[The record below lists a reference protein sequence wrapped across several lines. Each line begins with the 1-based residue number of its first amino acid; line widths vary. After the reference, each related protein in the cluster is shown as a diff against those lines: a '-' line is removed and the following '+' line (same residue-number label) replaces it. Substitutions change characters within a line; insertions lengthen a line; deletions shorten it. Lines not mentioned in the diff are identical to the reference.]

1 VAKHS
6 LEELDS
12 LRTEQQERVEAFQE
26 LLDVANAYQRLS
38 KSSSGFFS
46 FFSSKKVEPEIDIDA
61 LVLTHEAL
69 KQEVL
74 REENIKTLLERAVF
88 NEALV
93 KKLAVNR
100 QHLMDHKPCQLCGAL
115 EHPYSKNPPPPTN
128 SQQTLF
134 EQHAKIKNLL
144 AKTYSVNRQI
154 EEARQQDEAK
164 LSNRARRQR
173 LSSQWL
179 SLSNRLN
186 AMRPDLD
193 IQNISLMEKLLK
205 EASEELK
212 EITTLASHQRQKEA
226 SVVKLTASIEKST
239 ASIERLQESVEA
251 FSTEVA
257 ALEPQQAELAAEVQ
271 QCQQQEQQL
280 AAEVLNQ
287 LTALGEKMPSRKDS
301 GVLGRLVARKEEYQ
315 HYLARHQAAQQE
327 TVLFTEKRSTC
338 EAEIQQSKTQLET
351 LNSELQNEESIGLQ
365 LTIVE
370 KQKLIADK
378 EHLIAQQDAELA
390 QLQQTLLTK
399 IQNTEY
405 SSLSALNEMLTLVQ
419 SQSHLE
425 QKLSQVQADIA
436 AKTATLEKTQA
447 SLEADTKLAEAG
459 LSPEELTVQ
468 LKQNKER
475 VELSNMEV
483 QRLQKQLTEQKTQ
496 QQKHAQLQ
504 AQLQQQQAEAQ
515 PYLAELALLT
525 AENGI
530 AFRRR
535 VQQQLAN
542 KLLAQTNSI
551 LEKISGRY
559 YLRQLPSEQGLS
571 LVVEDTLQGNS
582 QRLPKTL
589 SGGESFV
596 ISLGLALGLAELASN
611 GRSIDSLFIDE
622 GFGNLDAETL
632 YTIISTLESLHTHGK
647 TVGVIS
653 HVEAVQQR
661 FKAQLQIVK
670 KTNGRG
676 MLKQAS

>member
-12 LRTEQQERVEAFQE
+12 LRAEQQERVLAFQE

-46 FFSSKKVEPEIDIDA
+46 FFSSKKAEPEIDIDA
-61 LVLTHEAL
+61 LILLHETL

-74 REENIKTLLERAVF
+74 REENIKTLLEQAVF
-88 NEALV
+88 NEGLT
-93 KKLAVNR
+93 KKQAANR
-100 QHLMDHKPCQLCGAL
+100 QYLIDNKPCQLCGSL
-115 EHPYSKNPPPPTN
+115 EHPYSKTPPLPTN

-134 EQHAKIKNLL
+134 EQNAKIKNLL

-154 EEARQQDEAK
+154 EEAHQQDEAK

-179 SLSNRLN
+179 SLCNRLN
-186 AMRPDLD
+186 AMSPDLN
-193 IQNISLMEKLLK
+193 IQNISLMENLLK
-205 EASEELK
+205 EATEELK
-212 EITTLASHQRQKEA
+212 DITALATLQRYKQD
-226 SVVKLTASIEKST
+226 SVVKLAASIEKSSE
-239 ASIERLQESVEA
+239 SIERLQVTVEA
-251 FSTEVA
+251 FTAEVE
-257 ALEPQQAELAAEVQ
+257 ALAPQEAELAAKMQ

-280 AAEVLNQ
+280 AAEVLSQ
-287 LTALGEKMPSRKDS
+287 LTALGEKMPSKKDK
-301 GVLGRLVARKEEYQ
+301 GVADRLTARQQEYQ
-315 HYLARHQAAQQE
+315 NYLSRYESAQKD
-327 TVLFTEKRSTC
+327 TALLTEKRVVS
-338 EAEIQQSKTQLET
+338 EAEILSCKQQLDSITAQLKD
-351 LNSELQNEESIGLQ
+351 EENIGLQ
-365 LTIVE
+365 LSIVE

-378 EHLIAQQDAELA
+378 ERLIAEQEAELA
-390 QLQQTLLTK
+390 QSQQTLLAK

-405 SSLSALNEMLTLVQ
+405 SSLSALNEMLALVQ
-419 SQSHLE
+419 SQPHLE
-425 QKLSQVQADIA
+425 QQLSQVHADIA

-447 SLEADTKLAEAG
+447 ALEVDTKQAETGFSA
-459 LSPEELTVQ
+459 EELTVK

-483 QRLQKQLTEQKTQ
+483 QRLQKQLAEQKTL
-496 QQKHAQLQ
+496 QQKQ
-504 AQLQQQQAEAQ
+504 AQLLTQLQRQESEAQ

-525 AENGI
+525 AENGM

-535 VQQQLAN
+535 VQQQLAT
-542 KLLAQTNSI
+542 KLLTETNAI

-559 YLRQLPSEQGLS
+559 YLRQLPSEQGLA
-571 LVVEDTLQGNS
+571 LVVEDTLQANA

-632 YTIISTLESLHTHGK
+632 YTIISTLENLHTHGK

-670 KTNGRG
+670 KPNGRG